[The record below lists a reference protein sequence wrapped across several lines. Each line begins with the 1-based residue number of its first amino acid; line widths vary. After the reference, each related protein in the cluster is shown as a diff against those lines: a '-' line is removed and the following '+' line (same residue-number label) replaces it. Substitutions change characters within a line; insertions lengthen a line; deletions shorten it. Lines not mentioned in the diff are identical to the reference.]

1 VLAVGGSW
9 VAPKD
14 AIASGDFARITQL
27 AREAL
32 ALHAR
37 AA

>member
-27 AREAL
+27 AREAS
-32 ALHAR
+32 ALRAR